1 MQQISVFLI
10 LLLCFSYNCFSQKT
24 NKEKSEELKFLVYQS
39 YLNLRFDY
47 HDMMVG
53 AVTEEDYLEEKRES
67 KNSRA
72 EGSGDKWV
80 EKWQFDKNEDFPRR
94 FTVLFDKYLKNKNLR
109 VVRDT
114 TATYTLTVKTLRIDP
129 GFHTGTMIN
138 APAEADLYFVFTKSD
153 EPDKN
158 SLQT

>member
-1 MQQISVFLI
+1 MI
-10 LLLCFSYNCFSQKT
+10 
-24 NKEKSEELKFLVYQS
+24 
-39 YLNLRFDY
+39 
-47 HDMMVG
+47 VG

-80 EKWQFDKNEDFPRR
+80 EEWQFNKNEDFPRR

-129 GFHTGTMIN
+129 GFLTGTMIN
-138 APAEADLYFVFTKSD
+138 APAEADLYFI
-153 EPDKN
+153 
-158 SLQT
+158 LQNLANQIKFFANLGLIEYMDQQDRCLLIRV